1 MEIRDTKCQNN
12 TEKEQSWRTHTSQF
26 QNLTQ
31 SNQMVWYWHKD
42 KHIDKWNSPKYNSQS
57 PLSQLSFKKG
67 T

>member
-42 KHIDKWNSPKYNSQS
+42 KHIDKWNSPKYNS
-57 PLSQLSFKKG
+57 
-67 T
+67 